1 MLQILPQ
8 LKVTD
13 PWTTSITIGQDA
25 DNQYHPLSI
34 SSQSSMVTAYAEDQ
48 KRQFSTSKCVTL
60 IDFERM
66 S

>member
-1 MLQILPQ
+1 MFQILPQ

-13 PWTTSITIGQDA
+13 PWTTSITIGQDT
-25 DNQYHPLSI
+25 DNYYRPLSI
-34 SSQSSMVTAYAEDQ
+34 NSQSSLVTAYAEDQ